1 VYSRG
6 KILAT
11 LIGVCVFKGKT
22 KYKEG
27 QAVLRIIFCAF
38 LLGTL
43 HLSAKDE
50 DNKKEKEVEE
60 KVYICLGV
68 EGYSSLARG
77 DIYIQTSNYVMIKGT
92 YDIEHMKACFLEKIK
107 KRWPY
112 FSSRGQV
119 TAQVCETT
127 KEARLHL
134 RSINKHRHSLHT
146 RRITFTRS
154 DL

>member
-1 VYSRG
+1 M
-6 KILAT
+6 
-11 LIGVCVFKGKT
+11 CVFKGKI

-27 QAVLRIIFCAF
+27 RAVLRVILCVF
-38 LLGTL
+38 LLGAL
-43 HLSAKDE
+43 QLSAKDE
-50 DNKKEKEVEE
+50 DKKKEKEVEE

-77 DIYIQTSNYVMIKGT
+77 DIYIQSSNYVMIKGS
-92 YDIEHMKACFLEKIK
+92 YDAEHIKACFLEKIK

-112 FSSRGQV
+112 FHSRGQV
-119 TAQVCETT
+119 TAHVCETT

-146 RRITFTRS
+146 RRITFTKA

>member
-1 VYSRG
+1 
-6 KILAT
+6 
-11 LIGVCVFKGKT
+11 
-22 KYKEG
+22 
-27 QAVLRIIFCAF
+27 VLRVILCVF
-38 LLGTL
+38 LLGAL
-43 HLSAKDE
+43 QLSAKDE
-50 DNKKEKEVEE
+50 DKKKEKEVEE

-77 DIYIQTSNYVMIKGT
+77 DIYIQSSNYVMIKGS
-92 YDIEHMKACFLEKIK
+92 YDAEHIKACFLEKIK

-112 FSSRGQV
+112 FHSRGQV
-119 TAQVCETT
+119 TAHVCETT

-146 RRITFTRS
+146 RRITFTKA